1 MPKVELVH
9 KSVYIPQALNKKV
22 ATRLVRDGKTF
33 SELVRDALAQYV
45 EAK

>member
-9 KSVYIPQALNKKV
+9 KSVYIPQALNKRV

-33 SELVRDALAQYV
+33 SDLVREALEQYV
-45 EAK
+45 VTK